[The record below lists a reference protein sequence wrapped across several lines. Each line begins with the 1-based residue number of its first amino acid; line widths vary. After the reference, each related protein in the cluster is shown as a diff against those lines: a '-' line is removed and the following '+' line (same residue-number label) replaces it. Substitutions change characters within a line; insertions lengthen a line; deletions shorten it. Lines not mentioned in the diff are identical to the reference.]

1 MHATGTQATAV
12 THLGNLA
19 AEVTA
24 LGFQTTL
31 KHPADDLPC
40 LLVRNPRA
48 SVLTETVHA
57 CDGQFWWSWREPIA
71 PCDQAATAAALLARV
86 LRTTGE

>member
-1 MHATGTQATAV
+1 MHATDIQATAV
-12 THLGNLA
+12 TDLGNLA
-19 AEVTA
+19 VELAA
-24 LGFQTTL
+24 HGYQATL
-31 KHPADDLPC
+31 NSPPGSIPC
-40 LLVRNPRA
+40 LVVRNPRT

-57 CDGQFWWSWREPIA
+57 CDGSYWWSWREPIA